1 MEAVLG
7 VLGSILLFI
16 GTVLLWIL
24 GILLGIILL
33 ILLILAIPI
42 RVQAQGQVGPDVREG
57 EGEITYFFR
66 LLRVSAY
73 FKDNAFAWRLTLAGK
88 RLAGS
93 EAPVEEA
100 ARSPEEEPDDGVF
113 TEEEVVSRME
123 TEKSQAE
130 EKVKQTVEEILPQ
143 PEPEKPREEAPEAE
157 EIPEWAKKGLR
168 PIRPIGPNFW
178 ERLGAKLAR
187 VESVWMQ
194 FQAYPY
200 KPQIWHAFRKAGG
213 KLLHSMRL
221 RRSHIHLRFGWQDP
235 AYTGLTMGVASMI
248 GQFLNSSGCHIELEP
263 NFEEAC
269 LEASGKLEFQIRILY
284 ILWLGLGLLANRY
297 VRELLL
303 LVLRKAKNRAN

>member
-24 GILLGIILL
+24 GILLGILLL

-42 RVQAQGQVGPDVREG
+42 RVRVQGQLGPDVREG
-57 EGEITYFFR
+57 KGEITYFFR
-66 LLRVSAY
+66 LLKGSAY
-73 FKDNAFAWRLTLAGK
+73 FKDNALAWKLTLAGK

-100 ARSPEEEPDDGVF
+100 VHSPEEEPDDGIF

-130 EKVKQTVEEILPQ
+130 EKVKQMAEEILPQ
-143 PEPEKPREEAPEAE
+143 PEPKRPREEAPETE
-157 EIPEWAKKGLR
+157 EIPEWVQKGLR
-168 PIRPIGPNFW
+168 PIRPIGSNVW
-178 ERLGAKLAR
+178 ERLGARLAQA
-187 VESVWMQ
+187 ESLWIQ

-200 KPQIWHAFRKAGG
+200 KPQIWHALRKAGG

-221 RRSHIHLRFGWQDP
+221 RRSHIHLHFGWHDP
-235 AYTGLTMGVASMI
+235 AYTGLTMGAASMI
-248 GQFLNSSGCHIELEP
+248 GQFLSHSGCHIELEP
-263 NFEEAC
+263 DFERAC
-269 LEASGKLEFQIRILY
+269 LEAGGKLEFQVRILY
-284 ILWLGLGLLANRY
+284 ILWIGLCLLGNRY
-297 VRELLL
+297 VREMLL
-303 LVLRKAKNRAN
+303 LVLRKVKNRAN